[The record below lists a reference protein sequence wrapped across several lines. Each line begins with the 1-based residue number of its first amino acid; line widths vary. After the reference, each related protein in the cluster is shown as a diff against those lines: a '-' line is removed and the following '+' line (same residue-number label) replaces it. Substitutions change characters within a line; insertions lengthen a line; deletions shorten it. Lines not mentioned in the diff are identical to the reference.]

1 MPLLRKRFDPMPN
14 KITRS
19 LIYWMIL
26 LPLVIV
32 ILFPFA
38 VMFITAV
45 RPREELFVYPATWW
59 ISEFRWTNFAEMW
72 VKTNFG
78 GALLNS
84 LYVSVL
90 ATGIALLLSIP
101 AAYAMSRY
109 RFVGKGIYKNFLL
122 MTQMMSPIV
131 LVLGLFRLMM
141 SLGLVN
147 NLNSLVITYA
157 AFNLAFTIWMLQ
169 SYFNSIP
176 RDLEEAA
183 WMDGASHMTS
193 LIRIF
198 LPLAVPAIV
207 VTAIFTFINSWNE
220 FVLAL
225 TMMRSSDDFTLPVQI
240 YSQVAGRY
248 QIEWHHVMAG
258 TVLATVPVAIVFSWL
273 QRYLIRGMALGAVK

>member
-1 MPLLRKRFDPMPN
+1 MSPKLKR
-14 KITRS
+14 S
-19 LIYWMIL
+19 VIYWLFL
-26 LPLVIV
+26 LPLAVV
-32 ILFPFA
+32 VLFPFA
-38 VMFITAV
+38 VMFVTAV
-45 RPREELFVYPATWW
+45 RPRDEIFVYPPTWTF
-59 ISEFRWTNFAEMW
+59 SEFRWSNFVEMW
-72 VKTNFG
+72 QKTNFG

-90 ATGIALLLSIP
+90 ATVIAIVLSIP

-109 RFVGKGIYKNFLL
+109 RFAGKGAYRQFLL

-141 SLGLVN
+141 TLGLVD
-147 NLNSLVITYA
+147 NLNSLVLTYA

-183 WMDGASHMTS
+183 WIDGASHLTS
-193 LIRIF
+193 LVRIF
-198 LPLAVPAIV
+198 LPLAVPAMV

-225 TMMRSSDDFTLPVQI
+225 TMMRSSDYFTLPVQI

-248 QIEWHHVMAG
+248 QVEWHHVMAA

>member
-1 MPLLRKRFDPMPN
+1 MTSKVKRSVVYWLL
-14 KITRS
+14 
-19 LIYWMIL
+19 L
-26 LPLVIV
+26 LPLVVV
-32 ILFPFA
+32 ILFPFG
-38 VMFITAV
+38 VMSVTAV
-45 RPREELFVYPATWW
+45 RPREELFVYPPTWTF
-59 ISEFRWTNFAEMW
+59 SEFRWDNFSEMW

-84 LYVSVL
+84 LYVSITATLL
-90 ATGIALLLSIP
+90 ALVLSIP

-109 RFVGKGIYKNFLL
+109 RFAGKGAYRTFLL

-157 AFNLAFTIWMLQ
+157 AFNMAFTIWMLQ

-183 WMDGASHMTS
+183 WMDGASHLTS
-193 LIRIF
+193 LVRVF
-198 LPLAVPAIV
+198 LPLAIPAVV

-225 TMMRSSDDFTLPVQI
+225 TMMRSSKDFTLPVQI

-248 QIEWHHVMAG
+248 QIEWHHVMAA

-273 QRYLIRGMALGAVK
+273 QRYVIRGMALGAVK